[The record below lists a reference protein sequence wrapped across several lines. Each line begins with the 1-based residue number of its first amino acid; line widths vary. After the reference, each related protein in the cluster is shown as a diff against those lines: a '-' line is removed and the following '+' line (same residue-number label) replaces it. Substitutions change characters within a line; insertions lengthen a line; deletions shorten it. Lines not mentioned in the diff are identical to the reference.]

1 MKTKQNPKTIIMGLC
16 GKVLV
21 AGGYRDG
28 FCEKLREA
36 SPMSDKTSAS
46 WL

>member
-1 MKTKQNPKTIIMGLC
+1 MREKDSVVGLC

-21 AGGYRDG
+21 AGGYKRGG
-28 FCEKLREA
+28 FCEKLQEA
-36 SPMSDKTSAS
+36 SPMSNRANAS